1 MWFGLKPTFIRENEE
16 ELPLLLKEI
25 TILKLSNPIITLKMD
40 FFFNQNL
47 FLYFLD
53 YKRIFHKELIV

>member
-25 TILKLSNPIITLKMD
+25 KILKLSNLMITLKMD
-40 FFFNQNL
+40 FFF
-47 FLYFLD
+47 
-53 YKRIFHKELIV
+53 

>member
-40 FFFNQNL
+40 FFFL
-47 FLYFLD
+47 IKISSFIFL
-53 YKRIFHKELIV
+53 IIKEYSIKN